1 MPNQDKEDIYK
12 EARRIFEP
20 RYERKLSDKEV
31 EEIIRN
37 LTEYGRALIEIAEE
51 KNEEDSS

>member
-1 MPNQDKEDIYK
+1 MPDQDKKDIYK
-12 EARRIFEP
+12 EVRRIFEL

-37 LTEYGRALIEIAEE
+37 LTEYGRALIEIAED
-51 KNEEDSS
+51 KNEG